1 MPDDVRL
8 TGNPPN
14 TAETAAV
21 VVAPGAPVVEAPVVV
36 AAEVAPI
43 APAAIVA
50 EPIVEAPKA
59 DVVVVPKTELTP
71 EEQAAQPTLFKKF
84 EQRKA
89 DEAKVVAEVKA
100 ESVKAEEAPKAEVKA
115 EEAPV
120 KEAAK
125 EVAAEPVAIKWDFKL
140 PDTVALSEPQ
150 TAELQGLL
158 TSFHRDPDAKN
169 QQALVDFHI
178 ARLNDFVTQYRK
190 QAFQTFAD
198 VRARWTREVMADP
211 FIGGSNHDLAMQA
224 VADVRDAFVSRAKPG
239 TKKYLADVAKFD
251 DFLSKTGAGD
261 HPAFISFV
269 HNISQV
275 LNEPELQATQEIAP
289 IIQGPNNGRPSIYKH
304 PTSLPR
310 R

>member
-21 VVAPGAPVVEAPVVV
+21 VVAPGAPVVEASVVV

-43 APAAIVA
+43 VPAAVVA
-50 EPIVEAPKA
+50 EPIVEAPKV
-59 DVVVVPKTELTP
+59 DVVVALKTELTP
-71 EEQAAQPTLFKKF
+71 EEQAAQPTLFEKF

-89 DEAKVVAEVKA
+89 EEAKAVVE
-100 ESVKAEEAPKAEVKA
+100 VKAEEAPKVEVKA

-150 TAELQGLL
+150 TAELHGLL